1 MANRDEW
8 QRYLVE
14 LDTALAR
21 AEELV
26 AESMSSGSARPSSMD
41 VQASERVLSDP
52 GLGVGA
58 PPANVTLPPDLVEYA
73 QDISV
78 RQGRVTRMLTQ
89 AMNDV
94 AGQLDAMAPRHARPD
109 TGPVYLDT
117 QG

>member
-1 MANRDEW
+1 MADRDEW

-26 AESMSSGSARPSSMD
+26 AENPSNNGGRPANRDAR
-41 VQASERVLSDP
+41 ASERVLSDP
-52 GLGVGA
+52 ALGVGA
-58 PPANVTLPPDLVEYA
+58 PPANVTIPEDLVDYA
-73 QDISV
+73 KDISV
-78 RQGRVTRMLTQ
+78 RQGRVTRMLSE
-89 AMNDV
+89 AMDDV

-109 TGPVYLDT
+109 SGPVYLDT